1 MTLTIRNPWRYVA
14 NFCYLPELPRVFLFS
29 TMCACFLRVCAWG
42 EGLSVLTL
50 SKIILTIRTAA
61 QRNWKQLSLITKKS
75 FHLPFNYLFKMFKNK
90 TKQNNFVRKGL
101 VISVALNPEGLGRI
115 LWLLRL
121 VLIKTLTVFNCYK
134 CLFDFLMS
142 NLVLYIQVNV
152 PKLLTLWL
160 KIGFESVSIKG
171 M

>member
-1 MTLTIRNPWRYVA
+1 
-14 NFCYLPELPRVFLFS
+14 
-29 TMCACFLRVCAWG
+29 
-42 EGLSVLTL
+42 
-50 SKIILTIRTAA
+50 
-61 QRNWKQLSLITKKS
+61 
-75 FHLPFNYLFKMFKNK
+75 MFKNK

-160 KIGFESVSIKG
+160 KIGFESVSVKG